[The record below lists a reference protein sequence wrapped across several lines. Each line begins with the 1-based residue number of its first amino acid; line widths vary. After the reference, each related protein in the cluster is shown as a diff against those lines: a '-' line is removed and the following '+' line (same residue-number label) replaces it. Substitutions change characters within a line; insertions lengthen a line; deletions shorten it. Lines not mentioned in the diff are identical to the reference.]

1 MKLSEV
7 SIKRPVLATM
17 MSLLLILFGLVGV
30 FRLPVRELPDIDP
43 PIVNVQT
50 IYPGASAQVI
60 ETQVTEPLEDTLT
73 SVEGIKKLTSENR
86 EQLSSIT
93 IEFDLSEDVDV
104 AAQDVRDRIARARG
118 RLPDDIEEPIVSK
131 QDADA
136 NPSLWIAL
144 FSEKFSTLELTTIAE
159 NLFKDRLQTVSGVSS
174 VILGGSKRFA
184 IRIYLDAQKMAARG
198 ITVLDIDRALKE
210 QSVELP
216 SGRVEGFQRE
226 LSIETRGQLKTT
238 AEFNNLV
245 IRSTGD
251 DFVRL
256 GDVGRAEIG
265 VEDERSVA
273 RYNGKPAV
281 GIGVIKQSKAN
292 IIDVAQ
298 GIKEELQRIKPII
311 PEGINYNIPYDESIY
326 IEKSIKEVWI
336 TLAVAFFLVVF
347 VIYIFLHNFRATLI
361 PSVTI
366 PISIIA
372 TFGVLYMFGYSINIV
387 TMLAFVLA
395 IGLVVDD
402 AIVVLENIHR
412 HIENGMAPMNAAFL
426 GMKEIGFAVI
436 ATTVALVA
444 VFLPMAFQTSDT
456 GRLFIEFAVAIS
468 FSVIISTFVALSL
481 APMMCA
487 RLLKPHADN
496 EKQSILMKFEVWLN
510 RRRKGYQRMLGWT
523 LRHNSV
529 VLVICVMVVAATF
542 YFYSNLESDFLPEE
556 DKGRLFC
563 IAISPQGST
572 SEYTNR
578 MVRKM
583 EKIIESTP
591 EVQGFFTAVA
601 LARGGP
607 GQASQ
612 GLSFIRLKEEKRRH
626 VRDIVGG
633 PKGLG
638 AQFFSTIE
646 GALVIPII
654 PKAIGRG
661 FSQPFQLVLQY
672 QDLRELNQ
680 IADEFS
686 NKLRQAGYL
695 MNVRSTFE
703 LSKPELQ
710 IQIKRNRASVLGVS
724 VEDIS
729 RTLQILFGGLDLSKI
744 NLSGK
749 EYDVIAQL
757 ERKSRLVP
765 SDLEKVYIRNAEGR
779 LIQLNNLIDYETG
792 GGPSA
797 INHFNR
803 LRSATIEATPLN
815 MPLGTVIKKTE
826 ILLKEMIK
834 ENNIQGLRYEWDGEA
849 ADLQEAG
856 NETLF
861 ILLLASLIIYMV
873 LAAQFESLKDPF
885 VIMFSLPLAV
895 FGALG
900 SLWILAYVDKLAM
913 VGNIKFLPRI
923 PAMGINLFS
932 QIGIIMLIGI
942 VTKNGILLVD
952 FANQQMAK
960 GSDAVRAMMAAGK
973 MRFRPILMTAFS
985 TIAGIL
991 PIAIGFGAGAESRR
1005 PLGVAAVGGIAV
1017 GTFLT
1022 LFVIPI
1028 VYVLLNKRKRKN
1040 K

>member
-1 MKLSEV
+1 
-7 SIKRPVLATM
+7 
-17 MSLLLILFGLVGV
+17 
-30 FRLPVRELPDIDP
+30 
-43 PIVNVQT
+43 
-50 IYPGASAQVI
+50 
-60 ETQVTEPLEDTLT
+60 
-73 SVEGIKKLTSENR
+73 
-86 EQLSSIT
+86 
-93 IEFDLSEDVDV
+93 
-104 AAQDVRDRIARARG
+104 
-118 RLPDDIEEPIVSK
+118 
-131 QDADA
+131 
-136 NPSLWIAL
+136 
-144 FSEKFSTLELTTIAE
+144 
-159 NLFKDRLQTVSGVSS
+159 
-174 VILGGSKRFA
+174 
-184 IRIYLDAQKMAARG
+184 
-198 ITVLDIDRALKE
+198 
-210 QSVELP
+210 
-216 SGRVEGFQRE
+216 
-226 LSIETRGQLKTT
+226 
-238 AEFNNLV
+238 
-245 IRSTGD
+245 
-251 DFVRL
+251 
-256 GDVGRAEIG
+256 
-265 VEDERSVA
+265 
-273 RYNGKPAV
+273 
-281 GIGVIKQSKAN
+281 
-292 IIDVAQ
+292 
-298 GIKEELQRIKPII
+298 
-311 PEGINYNIPYDESIY
+311 
-326 IEKSIKEVWI
+326 
-336 TLAVAFFLVVF
+336 
-347 VIYIFLHNFRATLI
+347 
-361 PSVTI
+361 
-366 PISIIA
+366 
-372 TFGVLYMFGYSINIV
+372 
-387 TMLAFVLA
+387 
-395 IGLVVDD
+395 
-402 AIVVLENIHR
+402 
-412 HIENGMAPMNAAFL
+412 
-426 GMKEIGFAVI
+426 
-436 ATTVALVA
+436 
-444 VFLPMAFQTSDT
+444 
-456 GRLFIEFAVAIS
+456 
-468 FSVIISTFVALSL
+468 
-481 APMMCA
+481 
-487 RLLKPHADN
+487 
-496 EKQSILMKFEVWLN
+496 
-510 RRRKGYQRMLGWT
+510 
-523 LRHNSV
+523 
-529 VLVICVMVVAATF
+529 
-542 YFYSNLESDFLPEE
+542 
-556 DKGRLFC
+556 
-563 IAISPQGST
+563 
-572 SEYTNR
+572 
-578 MVRKM
+578 
-583 EKIIESTP
+583 
-591 EVQGFFTAVA
+591 
-601 LARGGP
+601 
-607 GQASQ
+607 
-612 GLSFIRLKEEKRRH
+612 
-626 VRDIVGG
+626 
-633 PKGLG
+633 
-638 AQFFSTIE
+638 
-646 GALVIPII
+646 
-654 PKAIGRG
+654 
-661 FSQPFQLVLQY
+661 
-672 QDLRELNQ
+672 
-680 IADEFS
+680 
-686 NKLRQAGYL
+686 
-695 MNVRSTFE
+695 
-703 LSKPELQ
+703 
-710 IQIKRNRASVLGVS
+710 GVS